1 VKGSAHAGR
10 TGTESKM
17 AKLITTKL
25 LALCVAASTLA
36 PAYAAAGP
44 GLAYG
49 HDDTSYPDDSA
60 AAAPTTPA
68 PPVARA
74 AAPAATLDA
83 TADGTGA
90 GVLQGAAVVRLVC
103 HQAAADATEAP

>member
-1 VKGSAHAGR
+1 
-10 TGTESKM
+10 M

-68 PPVARA
+68 PAPPVARA
-74 AAPAATLDA
+74 AAPAVTLDA
-83 TADGTGA
+83 TADGTGTGA
-90 GVLQGAAVVRLVC
+90 PQGAALVRLVC